1 MYRATLGAAFTKV
14 KRFVYPS
21 SAGPAYYAGA
31 GLLIDT
37 SNGNRA
43 CHWLD
48 DFAIVL
54 RTVCA

>member
-1 MYRATLGAAFTKV
+1 MYRATLGAGFTKV

-21 SAGPAYYAGA
+21 SIEPAYYAWG
-31 GLLIDT
+31 GVTICT
-37 SNGNRA
+37 SSRNRP

-54 RTVCA
+54 QAVRA